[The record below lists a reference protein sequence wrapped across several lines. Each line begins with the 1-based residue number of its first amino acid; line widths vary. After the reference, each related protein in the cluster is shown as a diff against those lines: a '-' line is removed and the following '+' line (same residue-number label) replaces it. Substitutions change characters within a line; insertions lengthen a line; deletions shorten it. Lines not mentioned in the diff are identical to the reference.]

1 MNTVA
6 DDIALVMPM
15 AGRGSR
21 FMRDGRATPKPL
33 IELFGHPFFWWA
45 VESIAGAVT
54 IREMV
59 FVVLAEHVSEFGID
73 RQILARYPEAKI
85 VALPEV
91 TAGAAET
98 AAAGIAALETPGPFA
113 VNDCDHAFRAEH
125 LESVVA
131 RLRDG
136 ASGALVGFRSTS
148 PAYSYVQL
156 DGRGMVAGTVEK
168 QVVSPFAIA
177 GCYFFAD
184 PATFASR
191 FERYRNDCPYTELF
205 LSGLYN
211 EIINDGGEVLF
222 HELARHVS
230 FGTPEELERVRPEHL
245 SFMAAGAP

>member
-1 MNTVA
+1 MKTTMS
-6 DDIALVMPM
+6 DIALVMPM

-21 FMRDGRATPKPL
+21 FARDGRATPKPL

-45 VESIAGAVT
+45 TQSIANALT

-59 FVVLAEHVSEFGID
+59 FVVLAEHVSAFDID
-73 RQILARYPEAKI
+73 KEILARYPEATI
-85 VALPEV
+85 VTLPEV

-98 AAAGIAALETPGPFA
+98 AAAGIAALETSGPFA

-125 LESVVA
+125 LGPVVE
-131 RLRDG
+131 RLRG
-136 ASGALVGFRSTS
+136 SAAGALVGFRSTS

-156 DGRGMVAGTVEK
+156 DERGTVVGTVEK

-184 PATFASR
+184 PGAFASR
-191 FERYRNDCPYTELF
+191 FERYRKECPYTELF

-211 EIINDGGEVLF
+211 EIISDGGEVRF
-222 HELARHVS
+222 SELARHVS
-230 FGTPEELERVRPEHL
+230 FGTPEELERVRAGDL
-245 SFMAAGAP
+245 SFVTGGTP